1 MKLLDR
7 AQHQFILHWGEMGSR
22 WGVSRS
28 VAQVHALLYISAEA
42 MPADRVASEL
52 SMARSNVS
60 TSLRELEGWG
70 IVRQVHVL
78 GDRRTYYQAVPDVW
92 ETLTVVLEER
102 KRRELD
108 PTIAVLKRSLSGAE
122 GETRKRLQEM
132 LSLFETLAG
141 LFAVFKAMAP
151 EDMRRLAQVR

>member
-1 MKLLDR
+1 MKHVDR
-7 AQHQFILHWGEMGSR
+7 TQQQFVLHWGEMGSR

-28 VAQVHALLYISAEA
+28 VAQVHALLYISGEA
-42 MPADRVASEL
+42 LPADRIAAEL

-108 PTIAVLKRSLSGAE
+108 PTIGVLKRSLAGAD
-122 GETRKRLQEM
+122 GETKKRLQEM

-141 LFAVFKAMAP
+141 LFDVFKAMAP
-151 EDMRRLAQVR
+151 EDMRRLAQTR

>member
-1 MKLLDR
+1 MKPKSLSK
-7 AQHQFILHWGEMGSR
+7 AQHDFILHWGEMGSA
-22 WGVSRS
+22 WGVNRS

-42 MPADRVASEL
+42 LPAEKIADEL

-70 IVRQVHVL
+70 IVRKVHVL
-78 GDRRTYYQAVPDVW
+78 GDRRTYYQALPDVW

-108 PTIAVLKRSLSGAE
+108 PTIGMLRRGVGGAE
-122 GETRKRLQEM
+122 RETK
-132 LSLFETLAG
+132 
-141 LFAVFKAMAP
+141 
-151 EDMRRLAQVR
+151 